1 MANRQTTPGIQ
12 PVRQG
17 LVDSQPQQLMP
28 QISWQSPL
36 RDDAGAM
43 EQAADFTKTYQ
54 NLRFEEYQAK
64 YDNLANQMY
73 HEMGDATD
81 PCQLGEIKKKYDEQ
95 FAKTL
100 DDTIWASSY
109 NNSRYKKD
117 WMRDMNTNYEKV
129 YLKKMHEFSAIQ
141 AERTLNEMSS
151 AAVQTDDVLGAASY
165 FDGGMNL
172 IGNMQHLTPE
182 EKNRFQMAY
191 ARDFI
196 GKLYTKNPNFA
207 LSFAENGQDSLA
219 KYGININDIRNKAQN
234 YNLARERERIALEK
248 AQRTARNNFFA
259 DDYEET
265 LALYYQGKLDKASAE
280 QRLLQNKNN
289 KGYNDFVEKT
299 KPGQDK
305 SINNELIGELT
316 SQLDNLLTEDEVEEA
331 AYNFTAAHSAD
342 MNSATLARANDIIGK
357 KKATALSAQTG
368 GRSGKSSGTSGID
381 YEFIRTN
388 MPQILASQD
397 PHGTAN
403 ELMAQAEVNSSTS
416 AAVTKRINDYLDS
429 YKSRNEEKIAA
440 YKNELLQNPENY
452 QEIGARISSD
462 DTLTQAEKNTVYAAV
477 AELRKAEQEQKAKAR
492 AAAQEKSEVA
502 ELKLEQ
508 DLDFSQMVSQLDD
521 KIFYDDGYLAKLE
534 AASVLREEQ
543 VKSYKAE
550 RDNKIQ
556 TDALL
561 GFSYRMDTTEV
572 IPLEDVDNSVLND
585 ENKLKTRS
593 LVASHNES
601 VYKNRFED
609 GKQAIAASYNSGQ
622 LSYDAAVNAVTS
634 LARQTGQDVNDAIS
648 TFNALVAD
656 TNFSNNLSKIMA
668 TFKNEYGDINETDL
682 SEKNAWQNAN
692 NSFSA
697 AVKKDWSGGKDLSK
711 YTEEYI
717 RGQARQYRA
726 AADAPFG
733 VNMTENVRNRAL
745 GSGVN
750 FKQEK
755 GVLTYRKEEKS
766 KILGLHALYTAALN
780 NPNIAATDKTTIR
793 KYDGVI
799 RSEALAQVQTLAKN
813 EDMAIGK
820 AIRAWRLFTAKD
832 PYVDDLTSFD
842 VLLPYLRANG
852 LTSASN
858 ASQDKI
864 NLIVSAAFYDQF
876 PVVDEVNYYG
886 RIITQQELER
896 ARTNLK
902 DIRRP
907 GK

>member
-634 LARQTGQDVNDAIS
+634 LARQTGQDVDDAIS

-656 TNFSNNLSKIMA
+656 TSFSNNLSKIMA
-668 TFKNEYGDINETDL
+668 TFKNEYGDINEADL

-733 VNMTENVRNRAL
+733 VNMTESVKNRAL

-750 FKQEK
+750 FKQK
-755 GVLTYRKEEKS
+755 DGQLSYTGEES
-766 KILGLHALYTAALN
+766 EVLGLHALYSAALN
-780 NPNIAATDKTTIR
+780 NSNIAAADKTTIR

-799 RSEALAQVQTLAKN
+799 RSKALAQVQTLAKN
-813 EDMAIGK
+813 KDMAMGK

-832 PYVDDLTSFD
+832 PYEDDLTSFD

>member
-36 RDDAGAM
+36 RDVAGAM

-73 HEMGDATD
+73 HEMEDATD

-100 DDTIWASSY
+100 DNTIWASSY

-117 WMRDMNTNYEKV
+117 WMRDMNINYEKV

-219 KYGININDIRNKAQN
+219 KYGIDINDIRNKAQN

-397 PHGTAN
+397 PYGTAN

-492 AAAQEKSEVA
+492 AAAQEKSEAA

-572 IPLEDVDNSVLND
+572 IPLEDVDNSNLTD
-585 ENKLKTRS
+585 ENKLEMRKN
-593 LVASHNES
+593 VAVHNET
-601 VYKNRFED
+601 VYKSRYEE
-609 GKQAIAASYNSGQ
+609 GKQGIVTAYNSGQ
-622 LSYDAAVNAVTS
+622 YSYDTAVNAVVS
-634 LARQTGQDVNDAIS
+634 LARQTGQDVDAATAELKALIDNTS
-648 TFNALVAD
+648 FN
-656 TNFSNNLSKIMA
+656 NNLARIMSV
-668 TFKNEYGDINETDL
+668 FKNEYGDIDETDL
-682 SEKNAWQNAN
+682 IQKNARQNADI
-692 NSFSA
+692 SFSA
-697 AVKKDWSGGKDLSK
+697 AVKKDWDGGKDLSK

-717 RGQARQYRA
+717 RGQARQYRMS
-726 AADAPFG
+726 ADSPIGRNA
-733 VNMTENVRNRAL
+733 TESIRNRAL
-745 GSGVN
+745 GSGIN
-750 FKQEK
+750 FKQKNGGLSYE
-755 GVLTYRKEEKS
+755 GGED
-766 KILGLHALYTAALN
+766 KILELHSLYATALD
-780 NPNIAATDKTTIR
+780 NPNIVQSDKNIIQ
-793 KYDGVI
+793 KYDFVI
-799 RSEALAQVQTLAKN
+799 RDRALAQVQILSNN
-813 EDMAIGK
+813 ENTAIGK
-820 AIRAWRLFTAKD
+820 AIRGWKVFTTKD
-832 PYVDDLTSFD
+832 PYMDELAAFD
-842 VLLPYLRANG
+842 ILMPYLRANG
-852 LTSASN
+852 FTSQSAI
-858 ASQDKI
+858 SQDKA

-876 PVVDEVNYYG
+876 PAADEVNYYG
-886 RIITQQELER
+886 RIISQQEIER
-896 ARTNLK
+896 ARNNLK

>member
-1 MANRQTTPGIQ
+1 MVEGAKA
-12 PVRQG
+12 
-17 LVDSQPQQLMP
+17 PQVP

-36 RDDAGAM
+36 RDVAGIT
-43 EQAADFTKTYQ
+43 ERAADFTKTYQ

-73 HEMGDATD
+73 HEMDVATD
-81 PCQLGEIKKKYDEQ
+81 PCQLQEIKNKYDEA

-109 NNSRYKKD
+109 NNSRYKQE
-117 WMRDMNTNYEKV
+117 WTRNMNTNYEKV
-129 YLKKMHEFSAIQ
+129 YLKKMNDFAVIQ
-141 AERTLNEMSS
+141 TERTLNEMVS
-151 AAVQTDDVLGAASY
+151 AAAQSGDANAAASY
-165 FDGGMNL
+165 FTAGMNL
-172 IGNMQHLTPE
+172 VRNDRYMNVNQ
-182 EKNRFQMAY
+182 KNSLQEAY
-191 ARDFI
+191 AKNLVGGLF
-196 GKLYTKNPNFA
+196 TKDPNFA
-207 LSFAENGQDSLA
+207 LSFVDTAGGSLA
-219 KYGININDIRNKAQN
+219 KYGVDINDIRNKTRN

-248 AQRTARNNFFA
+248 AERTARNNFFT
-259 DDYEET
+259 DDFEET
-265 LALYYQGKLDKASAE
+265 LALYYQEKLDKASAE
-280 QRLLQNKNN
+280 RRLLQNKNY

-299 KPGQDK
+299 KPGSDA
-305 SINNELIGELT
+305 SINNKLIGELT
-316 SQLDNLLTEDEVEEA
+316 QKLNNLVTEDEIEET
-331 AYNFTAAHSAD
+331 AYNFTAAHSAN
-342 MNSATLARANDIIGK
+342 MNSATLTRANDIISK
-357 KKATALSAQTG
+357 KKATALSAQAG
-368 GRSGKSSGTSGID
+368 GKNGKSSGTSGID
-381 YEFIRTN
+381 YEFIRVN
-388 MPQILASQD
+388 MPQILASED
-397 PHGTAN
+397 PYGTAN
-403 ELMAQAEVNSSTS
+403 ELMTQAEVSSSTS
-416 AAVTKRINDYLDS
+416 SAVRQRIKDYFDRRTDIRTEKAA
-429 YKSRNEEKIAA
+429 E
-440 YKNELLQNPENY
+440 YKNELLQNPGDYEDV
-452 QEIGARISSD
+452 GMRVASD
-462 DTLTQAEKNTVYAAV
+462 DTLTQAEKNPIYAQV

-492 AAAQEKSEVA
+492 AAAQKKSEAA

-508 DLDFSQMVSQLDD
+508 DMDFNQMISRLDD
-521 KIFYDDGYLAKLE
+521 KVFYDDDYLAKLE

-543 VKSYKAE
+543 VKSYKTE
-550 RDNKIQ
+550 RDNRIQ
-556 TDALL
+556 SDAQL
-561 GFSYRMDTTEV
+561 GFAYRMDTMEI
-572 IPLEDVDNSVLND
+572 IPLEDVDNSVLDD

-656 TNFSNNLSKIMA
+656 TSFSNNLSKIMA

-813 EDMAIGK
+813 EDMAMGK

>member
-17 LVDSQPQQLMP
+17 LVDSQPRQLMP

-219 KYGININDIRNKAQN
+219 KYGIDINDIRNKAQN

-316 SQLDNLLTEDEVEEA
+316 SQLDNLLTEDEVEET

-368 GRSGKSSGTSGID
+368 GRNGKSSGTSGID

-462 DTLTQAEKNTVYAAV
+462 DTLTQAEKNPIYAKV

-492 AAAQEKSEVA
+492 AAAQKKSEAA

-508 DLDFSQMVSQLDD
+508 DMDFNQMISRLDD
-521 KIFYDDGYLAKLE
+521 KVFYDDDYLAKME

-543 VKSYKAE
+543 VKSYKTE
-550 RDNKIQ
+550 RDNRIQ
-556 TDALL
+556 SDAQL
-561 GFSYRMDTTEV
+561 GFAYRMDTMEI
-572 IPLEDVDNSVLND
+572 IPLEDVDNSVLDD

-634 LARQTGQDVNDAIS
+634 LARQTGQDVDDAIS

-656 TNFSNNLSKIMA
+656 TSFSNNLSKIMA

-733 VNMTENVRNRAL
+733 VNMTESVRNRAL

-750 FKQEK
+750 FKQK
-755 GVLTYRKEEKS
+755 GGQLSYTGEES
-766 KILGLHALYTAALN
+766 EVLGLHALYSAALN
-780 NPNIAATDKTTIR
+780 NPNIAAADKTTIR

-799 RSEALAQVQTLAKN
+799 RSKALAQVQTLAKN
-813 EDMAIGK
+813 EDMAMGK

>member
-219 KYGININDIRNKAQN
+219 KYGIDINDIRNKAQN

-368 GRSGKSSGTSGID
+368 GRNGKSSGTSGID

-492 AAAQEKSEVA
+492 AAAQEKSEAA

-572 IPLEDVDNSVLND
+572 IPLEDVDNSNLTD
-585 ENKLKTRS
+585 ENKLEMRKN
-593 LVASHNES
+593 VAAHNET
-601 VYKNRFED
+601 VYKSRYED
-609 GKQAIAASYNSGQ
+609 GKQGI
-622 LSYDAAVNAVTS
+622 VT
-634 LARQTGQDVNDAIS
+634 AC
-648 TFNALVAD
+648 VAGSPD
-656 TNFSNNLSKIMA
+656 
-668 TFKNEYGDINETDL
+668 
-682 SEKNAWQNAN
+682 
-692 NSFSA
+692 
-697 AVKKDWSGGKDLSK
+697 
-711 YTEEYI
+711 
-717 RGQARQYRA
+717 RA
-726 AADAPFG
+726 
-733 VNMTENVRNRAL
+733 
-745 GSGVN
+745 
-750 FKQEK
+750 
-755 GVLTYRKEEKS
+755 
-766 KILGLHALYTAALN
+766 
-780 NPNIAATDKTTIR
+780 
-793 KYDGVI
+793 
-799 RSEALAQVQTLAKN
+799 
-813 EDMAIGK
+813 
-820 AIRAWRLFTAKD
+820 
-832 PYVDDLTSFD
+832 
-842 VLLPYLRANG
+842 
-852 LTSASN
+852 
-858 ASQDKI
+858 
-864 NLIVSAAFYDQF
+864 
-876 PVVDEVNYYG
+876 G
-886 RIITQQELER
+886 R
-896 ARTNLK
+896 
-902 DIRRP
+902 
-907 GK
+907 